1 LELAALRERFPA
13 LERSMLAWRALAR
26 RQTVWLAPNDAQLT
40 LAWCQGGVWEQRCV
54 PLPEDVC
61 RDGLPLQRDALADFL
76 ADWLLENGLPPAVVD
91 LVLLLPLQCC
101 QWRLVVPPDAQAP
114 LSTAALRSLQPD
126 LGWSLPL
133 SELVLAL
140 ESPGLPSASQL
151 LVGAERLLL
160 QAWVAVIEAAD
171 LRLERVD
178 GLLAAARRGLLARC
192 EAEGMPLSGD
202 LAWLVQQGSAWRLL
216 VLRDGWP
223 ELERLFS
230 SADALRSDLEALL
243 QAWERHAG
251 ASSPAMR
258 CWITAPAEA
267 RQQLQGWLG
276 GRWAEEAGGARFASL
291 ESLALPDP
299 GSEAEAPP
307 PGLDLLEER
316 RRELGLA
323 ASVAG
328 GGALLLQGSL
338 WGGGL
343 VLASLLLLALMGWQ
357 EGQQAQQLAQLMPVE
372 QRVTRAESRLRRLRS
387 TTTALRKNNTRLAE
401 QLVAVPSGSALLE
414 QLRRVTPAGV
424 QLQNLRVQG
433 NAIELSGEAQ
443 ASLDPGPLERINAL
457 VLALAALPISEPDAV
472 KVVKVTRSGDDG
484 GPMQAVIFSLT
495 WGLDPAARPSLA
507 TLKALGA
514 DGLVRRFQLLQQ
526 AGVAL

>member
-1 LELAALRERFPA
+1 
-13 LERSMLAWRALAR
+13 MLAWRAFAR

-40 LAWCQGGVWEQRCV
+40 LAWRQGTVWEQRSV

-61 RDGLPLQRDALADFL
+61 RDGVPLQRNALADFL
-76 ADWLLENGLPPAVVD
+76 ADWLMENDLPPPVVD

-101 QWRLVVPPDAQAP
+101 HWRLVVPPDDQAP
-114 LSTAALRSLQPD
+114 ISTEALRSLQPD
-126 LGWSLPL
+126 LGWSLPW

-151 LVGAERLLL
+151 LVGAERMLL

-192 EAEGMPLSGD
+192 EAEGMPLAGD
-202 LAWLVQQGSAWRLL
+202 LAWLLQQGSAWRLL

-223 ELERLFS
+223 ELERVL

-243 QAWERHAG
+243 LAWERHAG
-251 ASSPAMR
+251 AASPAMR
-258 CWITAPAEA
+258 CWITAPLEA

-276 GRWAEEAGGARFASL
+276 GRWAEEAGGERFASL
-291 ESLALPDP
+291 ESLAFPDP

-328 GGALLLQGSL
+328 GGAGAGAPPVRALVLQGSF

-343 VLASLLLLALMGWQ
+343 VLASLVLLALMGWQ

-424 QLQNLRVQG
+424 QLQSLRVQG

-457 VLALAALPISEPDAV
+457 GLALAALPISEPDGV
-472 KVVKVTRSGDDG
+472 KVVKVTRSGDDE
-484 GPMQAVIFSLT
+484 GPVQALTFSLT

>member
-1 LELAALRERFPA
+1 
-13 LERSMLAWRALAR
+13 MLAWRALAR
-26 RQTVWLAPNDAQLT
+26 RQTVWLAPNDTQLT
-40 LAWCQGGVWEQRCV
+40 LAWRQGGVWEQRCV

-101 QWRLVVPPDAQAP
+101 HWRLVVPPDGQAP
-114 LSTAALRSLQPD
+114 LSIEALRSLQPD

-140 ESPGLPSASQL
+140 ESPGLSSASQL

-178 GLLAAARRGLLARC
+178 GVLAAARRGLLARC
-192 EAEGMPLSGD
+192 EAEGMPLTGD
-202 LAWLVQQGSAWRLL
+202 LAWLLQQGSAWRLL

-230 SADALRSDLEALL
+230 SADALQSDLEALL
-243 QAWERHAG
+243 LAWERHAG
-251 ASSPAMR
+251 AASPALR

-291 ESLALPDP
+291 ESLAFPDQ
-299 GSEAEAPP
+299 GAEAEAPP

-323 ASVAG
+323 ASAAG
-328 GGALLLQGSL
+328 VGAGAGPPPARALLLQGSL

-414 QLRRVTPAGV
+414 QLRQVTPAGV
-424 QLQNLRVQG
+424 QLQSLRVQG

-457 VLALAALPISEPDAV
+457 VLALAALPISEPDGV
-472 KVVKVTRSGDDG
+472 KVVKATRSGDDG
-484 GPMQAVIFSLT
+484 GPVQAVTFSLT